1 MSVSSAVRVFSPAV
15 GTWALQ
21 RYGFGSIGAS
31 GCVLLLGLLLV
42 VECCRSSIAPPSL
55 ALHTAH

>member
-21 RYGFGSIGAS
+21 QFGFGSIGGA
-31 GCVLLLGLLLV
+31 GCVLLLGLMLV
-42 VECCRSSIAPPSL
+42 VECCKSSIMPP
-55 ALHTAH
+55 ALTLRNA